1 MATLPNGLTL
11 LLNERRGLPIVSANL
26 VFKTGSDANPIDKPG
41 LASFVA
47 AMLDEGTTTRSA
59 LQIAD
64 EVAQLGASLST
75 SSSMDS
81 MTVSGHALSKNF
93 GATLNLIAD
102 VVLRP
107 NFPAAEVERQR
118 VSRLAGLLQQRE
130 NPAQV
135 AAQVAAAS
143 LYGPKH
149 PYGYSEIGTEA
160 SVKAM
165 TRDDMVAFW
174 KQNLVPNNAALVVAG
189 EISMNELRALAEK
202 AFAGWER
209 GQPARPV
216 LGAPTTTAARLVL
229 VDVPGAPQSQIRVVA
244 MGAPRSTPDFR
255 PMQLMNMALG
265 GNFASR
271 INMNLREKNGYSYG
285 TYSQFVFRRS
295 GGLFQVSGGVRTDV
309 TAPAV
314 NEVMNEL
321 QGILKNPLTA
331 DEVARA
337 KDGLANS
344 LPGAFET
351 SGNAVGN
358 FSNVFTY
365 DLGLDYYAKYAA
377 QVRAVTGDQ
386 AQTIAQKYIVPASMV
401 VVVVGDRSKIEPALQ
416 KLNIGTIEVRD
427 REGRPIS

>member
-1 MATLPNGLTL
+1 RWTIQPPVQEARVREADRPERHRLPVLTLARFHVPDRGHCASWPYRRGAGEGDRRGVGGAGGATAGRERGDPRAQPVRDVDGEQLESISGLANRLNLYNHYVGSPDYVQADFARYNGITPAAVQTFVRDQLKTSSRVVVHAVPGTPDFGPPVATPPAPTSAAGTGTESVNADEAWRAKPPSGGAGRTATLPTPTMATLPNGLTL

-26 VFKTGSDANPIDKPG
+26 VFKTGSDANPLDKPG

-47 AMLDEGTTTRSA
+47 AMLDEGTATRSA

-75 SSSMDS
+75 ASSMDS

-93 GATLNLIAD
+93 GATLNLLAD
-102 VVLRP
+102 VALRP

-189 EISMNELRALAEK
+189 EISMAELRALAEK
-202 AFAGWER
+202 A
-209 GQPARPV
+209 
-216 LGAPTTTAARLVL
+216 
-229 VDVPGAPQSQIRVVA
+229 
-244 MGAPRSTPDFR
+244 
-255 PMQLMNMALG
+255 
-265 GNFASR
+265 
-271 INMNLREKNGYSYG
+271 
-285 TYSQFVFRRS
+285 
-295 GGLFQVSGGVRTDV
+295 
-309 TAPAV
+309 
-314 NEVMNEL
+314 
-321 QGILKNPLTA
+321 
-331 DEVARA
+331 
-337 KDGLANS
+337 
-344 LPGAFET
+344 
-351 SGNAVGN
+351 
-358 FSNVFTY
+358 
-365 DLGLDYYAKYAA
+365 
-377 QVRAVTGDQ
+377 
-386 AQTIAQKYIVPASMV
+386 
-401 VVVVGDRSKIEPALQ
+401 
-416 KLNIGTIEVRD
+416 
-427 REGRPIS
+427 